1 MGGHGYQYFHADRIC
16 RSIRAQ
22 RSFHPHADSLRLFP
36 AVLSGIFGVTLFG
49 IFLTPNFFYSLLRF
63 SKQRERNDKPRR
75 TTAAYD
81 CASIPT
87 TSTMRR
93 SRLVAACR

>member
-1 MGGHGYQYFHADRIC
+1 MIDGGEIIPIGCQNSNRSHFGCAHVPAVINFRRALGGHEHQYFHADRIC

-63 SKQRERNDKPRR
+63 SKQR
-75 TTAAYD
+75 
-81 CASIPT
+81 
-87 TSTMRR
+87 
-93 SRLVAACR
+93 

>member
-1 MGGHGYQYFHADRIC
+1 MGGHGHQYFYADRIC

-36 AVLSGIFGVTLFG
+36 AVLSGILGVTLFG

-63 SKQRERNDKPRR
+63 SKQR
-75 TTAAYD
+75 
-81 CASIPT
+81 
-87 TSTMRR
+87 
-93 SRLVAACR
+93 